1 MASNRVLQLG
11 LLVARAGLG
20 QMDNS
25 VLQGRQ
31 VLPDLRA
38 VLASTEDRVHAVL
51 KDFKDF
57 QVHVA

>member
-1 MASNRVLQLG
+1 MLQLG
-11 LLVARAGLG
+11 LLVVLAVLG

-38 VLASTEDRVHAVL
+38 VLASTEDQVHAVL
-51 KDFKDF
+51 KDLKDF